1 MYKLLVFVLVF
12 SISSFSCTQSELEIQ
27 QRVFSSLVT
36 KYKSDKDSPLKSIRK
51 IDFFPGKRAR
61 FLYITTKSSTK
72 NAIENY
78 QVDDNCQ
85 ITFKQLKF

>member
-1 MYKLLVFVLVF
+1 MYKLLVLIF
-12 SISSFSCTQSELEIQ
+12 SVSAFSCTQSELEIQ
-27 QRVFSSLVT
+27 QRVFSSLIT
-36 KYKSDKDSPLKSIRK
+36 KYKADKKEPLKSIRK

-61 FLYITTKSSTK
+61 FLYITTKASTK

-85 ITFKQLKF
+85 ISFKQLKF